1 MSKIDP
7 NRGGLVKSIV
17 INDCFIMILSQ
28 MAPTYLTSD
37 QVYHNM
43 KILKFDYA
51 LYTWT
56 LYKIH
61 HIKCNRGYLM
71 E

>member
-1 MSKIDP
+1 
-7 NRGGLVKSIV
+7 
-17 INDCFIMILSQ
+17 MILSQ